1 MKSLK
6 YLVHK
11 VQRRRS
17 GPESGMG
24 EGSFRYGPDKNMGN
38 AFEVDRKVRGG
49 GTPGDDQKVGK
60 RTSFM

>member
-38 AFEVDRKVRGG
+38 AFEVDRKV
-49 GTPGDDQKVGK
+49 
-60 RTSFM
+60 